1 MVPNAPVEKDEFIAE
16 NYLRSSKFCGSSMDG
31 FLQEFVEIS
40 PKRLVKLPNDIDMTV
55 AIDITRLDEWNDF
68 DGIEVIDGDFGQPYQ
83 PFYMYRE
90 KDGKHLIAG
99 RFPFLEKIYQVYDRE
114 MDLLVEQGIFV
125 RKVFA

>member
-1 MVPNAPVEKDEFIAE
+1 MLDNKA
-16 NYLRSSKFCGSSMDG
+16 
-31 FLQEFVEIS
+31 
-40 PKRLVKLPNDIDMTV
+40 DIDMTV

-83 PFYMYRE
+83 PFYEYRE